1 MGINNPKL
9 YLLLLSIILLL
20 STTFSLNIII
30 DVKAQEEEQ
39 EKEEY
44 YFNEDEYAER
54 YDENYFREN
63 ALKINEINNLIER
76 NNQLLAKQD
85 IGKEIDPSKL
95 LVSTSRIAFVMPSFT
110 MAAYDF
116 SFYPFFSMNSDIKV
130 GEFVTTDTELLSSD
144 VPTREE
150 SFNNHKSF
158 GLHQLREYTSE
169 LLPNADINYLTDQE
183 IHDGLIFNQNNNN
196 ENLYDILILG
206 HSEYVTQNE
215 YSNFKKFVE
224 NGGVI
229 ILLDA
234 NTFYAEVDYDP
245 INNKITFMRGHYWAF
260 DGEKAWRDIKERW
273 ADETTEWA
281 GSNFGCSSCLI
292 TFNNNPF
299 SYTHYEENYLT
310 NPNARILIDY
320 QAQSEYNYLI
330 AAYELQYGL
339 GKVLSFGIFGSNIV
353 GDDNFSQFYKDILST
368 IV

>member
-9 YLLLLSIILLL
+9 YLLILSIILLS
-20 STTFSLNIII
+20 STISLNIII
-30 DVKAQEEEQ
+30 ETKAQEKQ

-44 YFNEDEYAER
+44 YFIEDEYVER
-54 YDENYFREN
+54 YDEKYFTEN
-63 ALKINEINNLIER
+63 ALKINEINNLIEK

-85 IGKEIDPSKL
+85 IDKEIDPSKL
-95 LVSTSRIAFVMPSFT
+95 LDSTSKIAFVMPSFT

-116 SFYPFFSMNSDIKV
+116 SFYPFFSMNSDVKV
-130 GEFVTTDTELLSSD
+130 GEFVTSDLELLSSE

-158 GLHQLREYTSE
+158 GLHQLMEYTSE
-169 LLPNADINYLTDQE
+169 LLPNANLYYLTDQE
-183 IHDGLIFNQNNNN
+183 IHNGLIFNQNNND
-196 ENLYDILILG
+196 ENLYDVLILG

-224 NGGVI
+224 NGGII

-260 DGEKAWRDIKERW
+260 DGEKAWRDVKERW

-281 GSNFGCSSCLI
+281 GSNFGCYSCII

-299 SYTHYEENYLT
+299 SYTHHEENYLT

-339 GKVLSFGIFGSNIV
+339 GKVVSLGIFGSNIA